1 MLIFRFFYLCIY
13 VISIKLINNIFLH
26 QQAFKMKKAQKQ
38 SSKNKI
44 SESWDVVFNRVY
56 YRPSPISAL
65 RSFRESHIRSN
76 EDMKMEIKIMVNQNK
91 LKYKIIDVKADTDK
105 LKPKQIVDLAMR
117 AGYLPIF
124 WTTTDSHS

>member
-1 MLIFRFFYLCIY
+1 
-13 VISIKLINNIFLH
+13 
-26 QQAFKMKKAQKQ
+26 MKKAQKQ

-56 YRPSPISAL
+56 YRPSPISVL

-105 LKPKQIVDLAMR
+105 LEPKQIVDLAMR

-124 WTTTDSHS
+124 WTATDSHS